1 MTALTL
7 GTRMTRATKKKTAS
21 GRGAARKA
29 NDRPQRARSPRLR
42 RELEAFLRD
51 ELRHAATQP
60 ISTLLPPARARRLV
74 RDFAPEALSDKALAE
89 IALRVRRDLEK
100 QLRANRRTPAEML
113 GADFA
118 ERVAQVFDEEL
129 VDAEAGEEI
138 IAHVLRQEFVRK
150 LLTEVVH
157 TSIVSFY
164 KRVNPLFGGL
174 ATAMLDDQIRG
185 FINMFMPM
193 IQEQAVRFATG
204 KRSQAFARDL
214 ARSLARHTL
223 TTPLAAQF
231 PELDKR
237 QRQRIERIVR
247 DAATSTALRRQTHAV
262 AVIVWDAVYA
272 SIRDRKLGDVVD
284 LQRLT
289 APLIDGG
296 AELLAVILARPT
308 LVALLRRELA
318 P

>member
-1 MTALTL
+1 
-7 GTRMTRATKKKTAS
+7 MTRATKKKTAS
-21 GRGAARKA
+21 RPGGRGAARKA
-29 NDRPQRARSPRLR
+29 NDRPHRARSPRLR
-42 RELEAFLRD
+42 RALEAFLRD
-51 ELRHAATQP
+51 ELRHAAAQP
-60 ISTLLPPARARRLV
+60 ISTLLPPTRARRLV
-74 RDFAPEALSDKALAE
+74 RDFAPEALSDKALAV
-89 IALRVRRDLEK
+89 IAVRVRRDLEK
-100 QLRANRRTPAEML
+100 QLRATRRTPAEML

-118 ERVAQVFDEEL
+118 ERAAQVFDEEL
-129 VDAEAGEEI
+129 LDAEAGEEL

-174 ATAMLDDQIRG
+174 ATTMLDDQIRG

-193 IQEQAVRFATG
+193 IQEQAVRFAAG

-214 ARSLARHTL
+214 ARSLAHHTL
-223 TTPLAAQF
+223 TTPLAEQL

-247 DAATSTALRRQTHAV
+247 EAATSAALRRQTHAV
-262 AVIVWDAVYA
+262 AVIVWDAIYA

-284 LQRLT
+284 LKRLT

-296 AELLAVILARPT
+296 AELLAVILARPA